1 MTVNQEVKDSMNY
14 RAFTKGGLTQIH
26 SVNCPDIEK
35 IKKQGWNSTAQ
46 SVGLKSLVKHI
57 YSDFISSGEMSYEEA
72 EKESNI
78 KPCAQSRYERI
89 QKELRETRKW
99 A

>member
-35 IKKQGWNSTAQ
+35 IKK
-46 SVGLKSLVKHI
+46 I
-57 YSDFISSGEMSYEEA
+57 I
-72 EKESNI
+72 KEN
-78 KPCAQSRYERI
+78 
-89 QKELRETRKW
+89 T
-99 A
+99 